1 MKTLYS
7 SYPTSHLLNTQF
19 KYVPASEPPEQWR
32 ERMAARVREADRR
45 RRAEELRNAQEQ
57 YDD

>member
-7 SYPTSHLLNTQF
+7 SYPTSHLLNAQF
-19 KYVPASEPPEQWR
+19 KYVPASEAPEQWR
-32 ERMAARVREADRR
+32 ERMAERVREADRR
-45 RRAEELRNAQEQ
+45 RRDQELRNLQDQ